1 MLTYQD
7 LEQARN
13 ENRLKDFLLQAMREH
28 ESSDERRVAQIG
40 NDYMRQLNTTITN
53 YRKLIYDVNG
63 QAHLDT
69 YSANYQCANNFYK
82 IIITQLVH
90 YLLGN
95 GVTFDKPDTKER
107 LGGSA
112 FDTTLMRIVTDALAE
127 GRSDGYINNGKVL
140 EFRVREF
147 YAFPD
152 EETGAFRAGIRY
164 WQLAPNKPLRLTL
177 YLEDGYIDFIKR
189 TGEELIVMD
198 GFDIDRPRPYIEII
212 QQTPR
217 DAATDGDMLITGMNY
232 DGFPVV
238 PCYGNYNRQA
248 EIVGKRQHIDCYD
261 LIESGFAN
269 NVDEASYIYWILNNA
284 GGMDDI
290 DLAEF
295 RRKMAAMH
303 VAKTDDDTS
312 ITAHTVDMPT
322 EARETLLN
330 RLERDIFTDAMAL
343 NVHDIAAGNVTATAI
358 RAASTP
364 LDQRADELETCV
376 TEFIQGLLKLLGIED
391 TPRFQRFRLTNQEEE
406 TAMVMSAAQ
415 YLDAQTVLEKLPWI
429 TPEEVQ
435 VVMDRKANEDM
446 SRYDTA
452 VNGEDD
458 VE

>member
-7 LEQARN
+7 LEAARN
-13 ENRLKDFLLQAMREH
+13 ENRLTSFLLNAIQQH
-28 ESSDERRVAQIG
+28 ESSDERKWAQMG
-40 NDYMRQLNTTITN
+40 NDYVRQLNTTITN

-82 IIITQLVH
+82 INITQLVH

-107 LGGSA
+107 LGGST
-112 FDTTLMRIVTDALAE
+112 FDTTLMRIVTNALAE
-127 GRSDGYINNGKVL
+127 GRSDGYINNGKIL
-140 EFRVREF
+140 EFRVKEF

-164 WQLAPNKPLRLTL
+164 WQLASNKPLRITL
-177 YLEDGYIDFIKR
+177 YLEDGYIDFIR
-189 TGEELIVMD
+189 RVGGALTVMD
-198 GFDIDRPRPYIEII
+198 GFDIDRPRPYIEIV

-217 DAATDGDMLITGMNY
+217 DAATDGEAIVIGQNY
-232 DGFPVV
+232 GSFPIV
-238 PCYGNYNRQA
+238 PCYGNYNCQA
-248 EIVGKRQHIDCYD
+248 ELVGKRQHIDCYD

-269 NVDEASYIYWILNNA
+269 NIDEASYIYWILNNA

-295 RRKMAAMH
+295 KRKMAALH

-322 EARETLLN
+322 ESRETLLN

-415 YLDAQTVLEKLPWI
+415 YIDAQTILEKLPWI

-435 VVMDRKANEDM
+435 IILDRKANEDI
-446 SRYDTA
+446 SRYNEVT
-452 VNGEDD
+452 E
-458 VE
+458 

>member
-7 LEQARN
+7 LVQAWS
-13 ENRLKDFLLQAMREH
+13 EGRLTSFLISAMQAH
-28 ESSDERRVAQIG
+28 ESSDERKIAKIG
-40 NDYMRQLNTTITN
+40 DDYMRQLNTTITN

-63 QAHLDT
+63 QARLDT
-69 YSANYQCANNFYK
+69 YGANYQCASNFYK

-107 LGGSA
+107 LGGSE
-112 FDTTLMRIVTDALAE
+112 FDTRLMRIVTNALAE
-127 GRSDGYINNGKVL
+127 GRSDGYINNGRVL

-147 YAFPD
+147 YSFPD
-152 EETGAFRAGIRY
+152 EETGLFRAGIRY
-164 WQLAPNKPLRLTL
+164 WQLEADKPLRLTL
-177 YLEDGYIDFIKR
+177 YLENGYLEFIRRK
-189 TGEELIVMD
+189 GEELTLMD
-198 GFDIDRPRPYIEII
+198 GYSLDRPRPYIEII

-217 DAATDGDMLITGMNY
+217 DAAIEGDSVITGQNY
-232 DGFPVV
+232 DGFPIV

-295 RRKMAAMH
+295 RRKMAALH
-303 VAKTDDDTS
+303 VAKTDDETS
-312 ITAHTVDMPT
+312 ISAHTVDMPT

-343 NVHDIAAGNVTATAI
+343 NIHDIAAGNVTATAI

-391 TPRFQRFRLTNQEEE
+391 TPRYQRFRLTNQEEE
-406 TAMVMSAAQ
+406 TAMILSAAQ
-415 YLDAQTVLEKLPWI
+415 YLDTQTVLEKLPWI

-435 VVMDRKANEDM
+435 VILDRKMSEDV
-446 SRYDTA
+446 SRYETA
-452 VNGEDD
+452 DEEGAAE
-458 VE
+458 